1 MRVPLISATAAA
13 APSFGRVAWASL
25 VVLLANAALLV
36 LQLVAGRLLAPFIG
50 SSLETWTAVIGVFL
64 LGISLGNWL
73 GGRIA
78 DRAPD
83 EGTLRWTLILGSITT
98 LAALGV
104 VKLLGTG
111 ESLRSLP
118 LGWRIPLL
126 ALVTCLPPSIVLS
139 LITPVTIKLMLP
151 DVRRTG
157 RVVGL
162 VYALGTLGSLG
173 GNFLTGFYL
182 LMYFGTGT
190 IVIGIAMMLAALGLF
205 STLMLPEGPAVSRA
219 PVVTKPAAAKTVSYS
234 PVFSLAA
241 ACATVF
247 IASFCSMA
255 LELGASRFLA
265 PLVGVSLYSWTGI
278 IGVVLAGIV
287 LGNYAGGWIADRW
300 PKHETLG
307 NAFFLAGMFTMGA
320 LIIYI
325 ILNLPASHWD
335 RYGSVGEKA
344 SQWVAVL
351 VKALDEGDLPKR
363 IVLWAA
369 LLFFAPMFMLGTISP
384 QVTRLT
390 VGDWEHAGRIAG
402 RIYAWS
408 CAGAILGTFATGYL
422 LISLI
427 GVFRLIFLISILL
440 ILLSVV
446 VGRSW
451 ERPAELFISAVIVGV
466 ALFGMYL
473 WRDLET
479 NMKFD
484 LETNYYA
491 IKVTDVKDENGDI
504 LLDEQGRRER
514 KLVLDHLIHSYIK
527 GKPQLDSNGEVAKDA
542 RGDELFGADVSSLG
556 YAHEQVQSEF
566 ARWAYESA
574 NKQPHV
580 LIIGGGGYTLPRW
593 MERDLPG
600 ASVEVVEIDPGVTE
614 IAHRKFGM
622 PRDTK
627 VVTHHMDGRQFVQAF
642 AQPGDYELVAQDA
655 VNDLSVPYHIMT
667 KEYNDAVKRL
677 LTPNG
682 VFLLTVIDE
691 YEDGELMRA
700 AVRTLK
706 QTFAHVNVTAA
717 SPVWENGGRQVYVLY
732 AADHPFDREALKQ
745 SLKRQ
750 GVDETLT
757 IAMPEQLQDEYTAQ
771 KRQIILTDAF
781 APVDNLMAVTFR
793 NR

>member
-1 MRVPLISATAAA
+1 MRSLRVPLISATASA
-13 APSFGRVAWASL
+13 APSFGRIAWASL
-25 VVLLANAALLV
+25 VVVLANAALLV

-73 GGRIA
+73 GGRLA

-83 EGTLRWTLILGSITT
+83 EGTLRWTLLLGALAS
-98 LAALGV
+98 LAALGL
-104 VKLLGTG
+104 VKLLGSG
-111 ESLRSLP
+111 ESLRWLP

-126 ALVTCLPPSIVLS
+126 TLVTCLPASLVLS

-162 VYALGTLGSLG
+162 VYALGTLGSLA

-182 LMYFGTGT
+182 LMTFGTGT
-190 IVIGIAMMLAALGLF
+190 IVIGIAVLLTALAFVSGWVKGAPAHATEAPRIAT
-205 STLMLPEGPAVSRA
+205 SAPARKEPAAPAV
-219 PVVTKPAAAKTVSYS
+219 TAA
-234 PVFSLAA
+234 PVFSVSA
-241 ACATVF
+241 ACAIVF
-247 IASFCSMA
+247 VASFCSMA

-265 PLVGVSLYSWTGI
+265 PIVGVSLYSWTGI
-278 IGVVLAGIV
+278 IGVVLAAIV

-307 NAFFLAGMFTMGA
+307 NAFFLAGMFTMA
-320 LIIYI
+320 TLIIHS
-325 ILNLPASHWD
+325 ILNLPVDHWD

-344 SQWVAVL
+344 GKWIVEL
-351 VKALDEGDLPKR
+351 GKLLEEGELPKR

-369 LLFFAPMFMLGTISP
+369 ILFFAPMFMLGTISP
-384 QVTRLT
+384 QVTRLA
-390 VGDWEHAGRIAG
+390 VADWEHAGRVAG

-408 CAGAILGTFATGYL
+408 CAGAIVGTFATGYL
-422 LISLI
+422 LISRL
-427 GVFRLIFLISILL
+427 GVFNLIFCTSLL
-440 ILLSVV
+440 LLVMSVV

-451 ERPAELFISAVIVGV
+451 ERPAELFITAII
-466 ALFGMYL
+466 ALAAFLGLFIWQVQHEY
-473 WRDLET
+473 
-479 NMKFD
+479 D

-491 IKVTDVKDENGDI
+491 IRTSKAEYEGEDC
-504 LLDEQGRRER
+504 R
-514 KLVLDHLIHSYIK
+514 KLVLDHLIHSYVKGEEKLDEK
-527 GKPQLDSNGEVAKDA
+527 GKVLKKTNGDDMFE
-542 RGDELFGADVSSLG
+542 ADPSFLG
-556 YAHEQVQSEF
+556 YSHEQVQSEF
-566 ARWAYESA
+566 ARRAYEVA
-574 NKQPHV
+574 NKQPHL

-593 MERDLPG
+593 MERDLKG
-600 ASVEVVEIDPGVTE
+600 ATVEVAEIDPGVTE
-614 IAHRKFGM
+614 IAHRKLGL

-627 VVTHHMDGRQFVQAF
+627 IISHHMDGRQFVQEKAKRGHY
-642 AQPGDYELVAQDA
+642 QLVAQDA

-677 LTPNG
+677 LTPDG
-682 VFLLTVIDE
+682 VYLLTVIDE
-691 YEDGELMRA
+691 FEDGELMRA

-717 SPVWENGGRQVYVLY
+717 SAVWETGGRQVYVLY
-732 AADHPFDREALKQ
+732 AADHPFDREGLRQA
-745 SLKRQ
+745 LKRQ
-750 GVDETLT
+750 GVEETRT
-757 IAMPEQLQDEYTAQ
+757 VAMPTEQQDAYIAKQ
-771 KRQIILTDAF
+771 PHLILTDAY